1 MPRLVNHSF
10 KCAFNQPNALSSYT
24 QAVRNIV
31 HTSNHGII
39 LELVKFR
46 HHLGDLETARQ
57 AIEETFLDFATTLRN
72 NS

>member
-1 MPRLVNHSF
+1 MIGLLTTHL
-10 KCAFNQPNALSSYT
+10 NALSTNPLLSSCT